1 MDDFQRE
8 ASNNEEAFK
17 NIIKQ
22 VRPDLYALMELL
34 DQSGMNWFVLAH
46 VIRQLNNIALRTG
59 YGNVTI
65 IVENGLV
72 KFVNGESLAKL
83 NEKLISREG
92 TNPYGV

>member
-8 ASNNEEAFK
+8 VDNNEEVFK
-17 NIIKQ
+17 NLLKIT
-22 VRPDLYALMELL
+22 RPDLFSLMELL

-46 VIRQLNNIALRTG
+46 IIRQLNNIALRTG

-65 IVENGLV
+65 IVENGIV

-83 NEKLISREG
+83 NEKLISRQG